1 MEIISA
7 SDSNVKLLISG
18 ARPLIKS
25 INPEQINVKLNLSQS
40 VIGINSIA
48 VTRENILLPPG
59 ILLKKIDPPQLDVTL
74 DTMIEKELPIQP
86 HWTGKLPKG
95 LIMETA
101 NAEPKTIRV
110 KGGGIIL
117 QDLATIFTEQIKLD
131 TLNESGT
138 VTVNLVISPASLRIK
153 GDSRTQIQYTIS
165 KRANP

>member
-1 MEIISA
+1 MYSSA
-7 SDSNVKLLISG
+7 C

-25 INPEQINVKLNLSQS
+25 IKPEQINVKLDLSQS

-74 DTMIEKELPIQP
+74 DAIIEKELPIQP
-86 HWTGKLPKG
+86 HWTGKLTKG
-95 LIMETA
+95 LIMEAA

-117 QDLATIFTEQIKLD
+117 KDVSTIFTEKIKLD
-131 TLNESGT
+131 TLSESGT
-138 VTVNLVISPASLRIK
+138 VTVNLVIAPASLRID
-153 GDSRTQIQYTIS
+153 GNNRTQMQYTIS
-165 KRANP
+165 KKANL